1 MPVTNCSVSVAWSV
15 NFGAALCIGHFSF
28 VLTSPFSSIDS
39 PTTFIILPSVS
50 GPTGTLI
57 GAPVFITSSPLL
69 RPSVASIAIVL
80 TSFSP
85 KCWATSKINLL
96 PELFTSSAV

>member
-1 MPVTNCSVSVAWSV
+1 MPVTSCSVSVAWSV
-15 NFGAALCIGHFSF
+15 NLGAALCIGHFSF
-28 VLTSPFSSIDS
+28 VFTSPFSSIDC

-57 GAPVFITSSPLL
+57 GAPELVTLSPLFK
-69 RPSVASIAIVL
+69 PSVASMAIVR

-85 KCWATSKINLL
+85 KC
-96 PELFTSSAV
+96 